1 MTEIDWFD
9 NVEPTCQR
17 ITVNEL
23 RIESIGFIKCPY
35 RNIIL
40 IHCVDENI
48 ETNTNTHM
56 GHNNCNVMSHTL
68 TDWLTES
75 FGRIKILILE
85 TTTIT

>member
-48 ETNTNTHM
+48 ETNTNTHTWDIII
-56 GHNNCNVMSHTL
+56 VMLCHTQTL

-85 TTTIT
+85 TTT